1 MPKTSLIQSSPALQ
15 EAWARLE
22 SFKSSILPNTT
33 NTQTTSTT
41 NGPNS
46 TTPGQ
51 IGNGSNGKVLTT
63 NAKATYYD
71 PALGGINA
79 SGAKTPSGLPA
90 TSTGEGYKPEVFS
103 AAAFPELLKLIP
115 AEYKAKANIRGGET
129 LVKPLNI
136 VVTDPKTG
144 KTAIVRLNDV
154 GPGVSGH
161 ASNHML
167 DLSVAA
173 KNFFGAAN
181 ISNGLQI
188 SIAPDGAKPGAINAV
203 NTVA

>member
-1 MPKTSLIQSSPALQ
+1 MAKTLATMNLSPAAQ
-15 EAWARLE
+15 EAWVTWARLQ
-22 SFKSSILPNTT
+22 SVKSSISTQTPSTPNTT
-33 NTQTTSTT
+33 PS
-41 NGPNS
+41 
-46 TTPGQ
+46 TPGQ
-51 IGNGSNGKVLTT
+51 IGNGSNGKVLTS

-79 SGAKTPSGLPA
+79 SGAKTASGLPA

-129 LVKPLNI
+129 LIKPLNI

-161 ASNHML
+161 DSNHML

-173 KNFFGAAN
+173 KNFFGETN

>member
-1 MPKTSLIQSSPALQ
+1 MFLT
-15 EAWARLE
+15 
-22 SFKSSILPNTT
+22 LPITFNFQLPPVLNGSNSTQT
-33 NTQTTSTT
+33 NTPTTSTT
-41 NGPNS
+41 NAP

-51 IGNGSNGKVLTT
+51 IGNGSNGKLLT
-63 NAKATYYD
+63 NDAKATFYD

-79 SGAKTPSGLPA
+79 SGAKTKDGLPA
-90 TSTGEGYKPEVFS
+90 TSTGEGYRPEIFS
-103 AAAFPELLKLIP
+103 AAAFPELLRLIP
-115 AEYKAKANIRGGET
+115 AEYKAKANFRGGET

-136 VVTDPKTG
+136 LVTDPKTG

-167 DLSVAA
+167 DLNVGA
-173 KNFFGAAN
+173 KDFFGATN
-181 ISNGLQI
+181 IGNGLQI
-188 SIAPDGAKPGAINAV
+188 SIAPDGAKPGPINAV

>member
-1 MPKTSLIQSSPALQ
+1 MFLT
-15 EAWARLE
+15 
-22 SFKSSILPNTT
+22 LPITFNFQLPPVLNGSNSTQT
-33 NTQTTSTT
+33 NTPTTSTT
-41 NGPNS
+41 NAP

-51 IGNGSNGKVLTT
+51 IGNGSNGKLLT
-63 NAKATYYD
+63 NDAKATFYD

-79 SGAKTPSGLPA
+79 SGAKTKDGLPA
-90 TSTGEGYKPEVFS
+90 TSTGEGYRPEIFS
-103 AAAFPELLKLIP
+103 AAAFPELLRLIP
-115 AEYKAKANIRGGET
+115 AEYKAKANFRGGET

-136 VVTDPKTG
+136 LVTDPKTG

-161 ASNHML
+161 ANNHML

-173 KNFFGAAN
+173 KNFFGETN

-188 SIAPDGAKPGAINAV
+188 SIAPDGAKPGAINAF

>member
-1 MPKTSLIQSSPALQ
+1 MFLALPEIKFNFQ
-15 EAWARLE
+15 
-22 SFKSSILPNTT
+22 LPVLNGSNSTQT
-33 NTQTTSTT
+33 PTINTQAIPST
-41 NGPNS
+41 
-46 TTPGQ
+46 GQ
-51 IGNGSNGKVLTT
+51 IGNGSNGKVLAT

-71 PALGGINA
+71 PSLGGINA
-79 SGAKTPSGLPA
+79 SGAKTASGLPA
-90 TSTGEGYKPEVFS
+90 TSTGEGYRPEIFS
-103 AAAFPELLKLIP
+103 AAAFPELLALIP

-129 LVKPLNI
+129 LVKALNI
-136 VVTDPKTG
+136 IVTDPKTG

-161 ASNHML
+161 APDHKL

-173 KNFFGAAN
+173 KDFFGATN

-188 SIAPDGAKPGAINAV
+188 SIAPDGAKPGPINAV

>member
-1 MPKTSLIQSSPALQ
+1 MDSTIQRTYDNFYAGITAGLVNRAPSTIQA
-15 EAWARLE
+15 
-22 SFKSSILPNTT
+22 TT
-33 NTQTTSTT
+33 NTNIT
-41 NGPNS
+41 P

-51 IGNGSNGKVLTT
+51 IGNGSNGKVLAT
-63 NAKATYYD
+63 NAKATFYD

-79 SGAKTPSGLPA
+79 SGAKTASGLPA
-90 TSTGEGYKPEVFS
+90 TSTGEGYRPEIFS
-103 AAAFPELLKLIP
+103 AAAFPELLRLIP
-115 AEYKAKANIRGGET
+115 AEYKAKAKIRGGET
-129 LVKPLNI
+129 LVKALNI
-136 VVTDPKTG
+136 LVTDPKTG

-161 ASNHML
+161 APDHKL

-173 KNFFGAAN
+173 KDFFGATN

-188 SIAPDGAKPGAINAV
+188 SIAPDGAKPGPINAV

>member
-1 MPKTSLIQSSPALQ
+1 MFST
-15 EAWARLE
+15 
-22 SFKSSILPNTT
+22 LPITFNFQLPPVLNGSNSTQT
-33 NTQTTSTT
+33 NTPTTSTT
-41 NGPNS
+41 NAP

-51 IGNGSNGKVLTT
+51 IGNGSNGKVLAT

-79 SGAKTPSGLPA
+79 SGAKTKDGLPA
-90 TSTGEGYKPEVFS
+90 TSTGEGYRPEIFS
-103 AAAFPELLKLIP
+103 AAAFPELLRLIP
-115 AEYKAKANIRGGET
+115 AEYKAKADFRGGET
-129 LVKPLNI
+129 LVKALNI
-136 VVTDPKTG
+136 LVTDTKTG

-167 DLSVAA
+167 DLNVGA
-173 KNFFGAAN
+173 KDFFGATN
-181 ISNGLQI
+181 IGNGLQI
-188 SIAPDGAKPGAINAV
+188 SIAPDGAKPGPINAV

>member
-1 MPKTSLIQSSPALQ
+1 MNPTIQQTYDIFYAGITAGLSNRAPSTIQA
-15 EAWARLE
+15 
-22 SFKSSILPNTT
+22 TT
-33 NTQTTSTT
+33 NTQAIPS
-41 NGPNS
+41 S
-46 TTPGQ
+46 TTPSTGQ
-51 IGNGSNGKVLTT
+51 TGSIGNGSNGKVLAT

-79 SGAKTPSGLPA
+79 SGAKTKNGLPA

-115 AEYKAKANIRGGET
+115 AEYKAKANFRGGET

-136 VVTDPKTG
+136 LVTDPKTG

-161 ASNHML
+161 ANNHML

-173 KNFFGAAN
+173 KNFFGETN

-188 SIAPDGAKPGAINAV
+188 SIAPDGAKPGAINAF

>member
-1 MPKTSLIQSSPALQ
+1 MTTLQ
-15 EAWARLE
+15 LP
-22 SFKSSILPNTT
+22 SFSNPFAFLFTGSNS
-33 NTQTTSTT
+33 TQTSTAAT
-41 NGPNS
+41 NATPS
-46 TTPGQ
+46 TPGQ
-51 IGNGSNGKVLTT
+51 IGNGSNGKVLAT
-63 NAKATYYD
+63 NVKATYYD
-71 PALGGINA
+71 PSLDFPGGGINS
-79 SGAKTPSGLPA
+79 SGAKTPNGLPA

-115 AEYKAKANIRGGET
+115 EEYKKNAKMRGGET